1 MKYLN
6 MFQWDPNW
14 LHDLLWLWF
23 LTAWPPEYIKKNII
37 TVLLL
42 TVWGMWVVTVEL
54 ICLFMHLSEK
64 PVSFSHFLSCK
75 TELVSSHK
83 KSKIQNQNITKNS
96 PRELHDFN
104 TSDSHKK
111 NVRLLNIL
119 NTKNQ
124 YNFVFYAWANNKT
137 NNAWNYRS
145 HHQEILWQLSASYE
159 NHTIQKLKQFYCK
172 TKNKL

>member
-14 LHDLLWLWF
+14 LHDLLRLWF
-23 LTAWPPEYIKKNII
+23 LTARPPEYIKKNII
-37 TVLLL
+37 TVVLL

-96 PRELHDFN
+96 PDELHDFN
-104 TSDSHKK
+104 TSDLNKK
-111 NVRLLNIL
+111 NARLLNIL
-119 NTKNQ
+119 HIYKNIILFSMHEQ
-124 YNFVFYAWANNKT
+124 TRK
-137 NNAWNYRS
+137 
-145 HHQEILWQLSASYE
+145 QIMPEITEVIIKKFCGNL
-159 NHTIQKLKQFYCK
+159 
-172 TKNKL
+172 

>member
-64 PVSFSHFLSCK
+64 PVSLSHFLSCK

-96 PRELHDFN
+96 PDELHDFN
-104 TSDSHKK
+104 TSDLNKK
-111 NVRLLNIL
+111 NARLLNIL
-119 NTKNQ
+119 HIYKNIILFSMPEQ
-124 YNFVFYAWANNKT
+124 TRKQIMPEITEVIIKKFCGNFQLVMKIIQ
-137 NNAWNYRS
+137 YRS
-145 HHQEILWQLSASYE
+145 
-159 NHTIQKLKQFYCK
+159 
-172 TKNKL
+172 